1 MRATPAG
8 RKSGNEGKSMKK
20 WIALLLCLATLVTLL
35 TGCGKKEETVSD
47 QPGAS
52 TSGDAAADGVT
63 ITIGLPRSALV
74 TDYDNNAF
82 TNWLEEQTGYNI
94 QFQYFQASTSD
105 AKTQLS
111 TMMVSGEKLPD
122 ILYNFQLSDDLIKE
136 YGDDGYFLDLR
147 DYYADREGASKVF
160 WERLQEIPE
169 EEQVTNVRR
178 MTDVE
183 NGAMYSLPCIQTSD
197 IDTMDYQMWIN
208 QTWLDELNLQ
218 APTNPDELYEV
229 LKAFKQRDPD
239 CVPLAGIENSMG
251 GDVINWI
258 VNMFTYCDDTRRW
271 NVDENGKLYMPYTTD
286 DYRQALIYMHKLVQ
300 EGLMTPL
307 CWTIKI
313 QEMQALTSPADN
325 DPMVGIFAGHL
336 TLHVTP
342 GSEVLYNYK
351 PLDLFGNAVI
361 NENINRRST
370 FITTDC
376 ENPDAAFAL
385 AMALYSKEAGWRLRY
400 GEQGVNWD
408 YADAGTE
415 SYLGKPAEIKIL
427 DDPFAKLNSCLWGDM
442 AASLLTDAEGE
453 SAEKVEGTDA
463 WADYKNTIVAEQV
476 ANYHAAAEANNPKTL
491 CPPLIQTTQ
500 EKDEILQIKSDVLT
514 IINKCR
520 AQFAN
525 GELDPNDDAAWNDY
539 LAQLDTLGLAQYQ
552 AQSQAIYDRQLGE

>member
-1 MRATPAG
+1 
-8 RKSGNEGKSMKK
+8 MKK

-52 TSGDAAADGVT
+52 AADAAGDGVT

-82 TNWLEEQTGYNI
+82 TNWLEEQTGYSI

-147 DYYADREGASKVF
+147 DYYADKEGVSRVF

-208 QTWLDELNLQ
+208 QTWLDELGLQ

-271 NVDENGKLYMPYTTD
+271 NVDDNGKLYMPYTTD

-342 GSEVLYNYK
+342 GSEVLYDYK

-408 YADAGTE
+408 YADEGTE

-453 SAEKVEGTDA
+453 SAEKVESADA

-552 AQSQAIYDRQLGE
+552 AQSQAIYDRQLSE

>member
-1 MRATPAG
+1 
-8 RKSGNEGKSMKK
+8 MKK

-52 TSGDAAADGVT
+52 AADAAADGVT

-147 DYYADREGASKVF
+147 DYYADKEGVSRVF

-208 QTWLDELNLQ
+208 QTWLDELGLQ

-271 NVDENGKLYMPYTTD
+271 NVDETGKLYMPYTTD

-415 SYLGKPAEIKIL
+415 SYIGKPAEIKIL

-525 GELDPNDDAAWNDY
+525 GELDPNDDAAWSSY

-552 AQSQAIYDRQLGE
+552 AQSQAIYDRQLSE

>member
-1 MRATPAG
+1 
-8 RKSGNEGKSMKK
+8 MKK

-47 QPGAS
+47 QPGAA

-82 TNWLEEQTGYNI
+82 TNWLEEQTGCSI

-147 DYYADREGASKVF
+147 DYYADKEGVSRVF

-208 QTWLDELNLQ
+208 QTWLDELGLQ
-218 APTNPDELYEV
+218 APTDPDELYEV

-286 DYRQALIYMHKLVQ
+286 DYRQALIYMRKLVQ

-539 LAQLDTLGLAQYQ
+539 LAQLDTLGLTQYQ
-552 AQSQAIYDRQLGE
+552 AQSQAIYDRQLSE

>member
-1 MRATPAG
+1 
-8 RKSGNEGKSMKK
+8 MKK

-35 TGCGKKEETVSD
+35 AGCGKKEETVSD

-52 TSGDAAADGVT
+52 AADAAADGVT

-147 DYYADREGASKVF
+147 DYYADKEGVSRVF

-218 APTNPDELYEV
+218 APTDPDELYEV

-271 NVDENGKLYMPYTTD
+271 NVDETGKLYMPYTTD

>member
-1 MRATPAG
+1 
-8 RKSGNEGKSMKK
+8 MKK

-47 QPGAS
+47 QPGAA

-82 TNWLEEQTGYNI
+82 TNWLEEQTGCNI

-147 DYYADREGASKVF
+147 DYYADKEGVSRVF

-218 APTNPDELYEV
+218 APTDPDELYEV

-271 NVDENGKLYMPYTTD
+271 NVDDNGKLYMPYTTD

-385 AMALYSKEAGWRLRY
+385 AMALYSKEAGWHLRY

-525 GELDPNDDAAWNDY
+525 GELDPNDDAAWSNY

-552 AQSQAIYDRQLGE
+552 AQSQAIYDRQLGK

>member
-1 MRATPAG
+1 
-8 RKSGNEGKSMKK
+8 MKK

-35 TGCGKKEETVSD
+35 AGCGKKEETVSD

-52 TSGDAAADGVT
+52 AADAAADGVT

-147 DYYADREGASKVF
+147 DYYADKEGASKVF

-208 QTWLDELNLQ
+208 QTWLDELGLQ
-218 APTNPDELYEV
+218 APTNPDELYEL

-408 YADAGTE
+408 YADEGTE

-453 SAEKVEGTDA
+453 SAEKVESTDA

-552 AQSQAIYDRQLGE
+552 AQSQAIYDRQLSE

>member
-1 MRATPAG
+1 
-8 RKSGNEGKSMKK
+8 MKK

-82 TNWLEEQTGYNI
+82 TNWLEEQTGCNI

-208 QTWLDELNLQ
+208 QTWLDELGLQ
-218 APTNPDELYEV
+218 APTNPDELYEL

-408 YADAGTE
+408 YADEGTE

-453 SAEKVEGTDA
+453 SAEKVESTDA

-552 AQSQAIYDRQLGE
+552 AQSQAIYDRQLSE

>member
-1 MRATPAG
+1 
-8 RKSGNEGKSMKK
+8 MKK

-82 TNWLEEQTGYNI
+82 TNWLEEQTGCNI

-342 GSEVLYNYK
+342 GSEVLYHYK

-552 AQSQAIYDRQLGE
+552 AQSQAIYDRQLSE

>member
-1 MRATPAG
+1 
-8 RKSGNEGKSMKK
+8 MKK
-20 WIALLLCLATLVTLL
+20 WIALLLSLATLVTLL
-35 TGCGKKEETVSD
+35 VGCGKKEETVSD

-82 TNWLEEQTGYNI
+82 TNWLEEQTGYSI

-147 DYYADREGASKVF
+147 DYYADKEGVSRVF

-208 QTWLDELNLQ
+208 QTWLDELGLQ

-271 NVDENGKLYMPYTTD
+271 NVDDNGKLYMPYTTD

-342 GSEVLYNYK
+342 GSEVLYDYK

-408 YADAGTE
+408 YADEGTE

-453 SAEKVEGTDA
+453 SAEKVESADA

-552 AQSQAIYDRQLGE
+552 AQSQAIYDRQLSE

>member
-1 MRATPAG
+1 
-8 RKSGNEGKSMKK
+8 MKK

-35 TGCGKKEETVSD
+35 AGCGKKEETVSD

-52 TSGDAAADGVT
+52 AADAAADGVT

-147 DYYADREGASKVF
+147 DYYADKEGASKVF

-208 QTWLDELNLQ
+208 QTWLDELGLQ
-218 APTNPDELYEV
+218 APTDPDELYEV

-271 NVDENGKLYMPYTTD
+271 NVDETGKLYMPYTTD

-453 SAEKVEGTDA
+453 SAEKVESTDA

-552 AQSQAIYDRQLGE
+552 AQSQAIYDRQLGK

>member
-1 MRATPAG
+1 
-8 RKSGNEGKSMKK
+8 MKK

-35 TGCGKKEETVSD
+35 AGCGKKEETVSD

-52 TSGDAAADGVT
+52 AADAAEDGVT

-82 TNWLEEQTGYNI
+82 TNWLEEQTGCNI

-147 DYYADREGASKVF
+147 DYYADREGASRVF

-218 APTNPDELYEV
+218 APTDPDELYEV

-271 NVDENGKLYMPYTTD
+271 NVDETGKLYMPYTTD

-552 AQSQAIYDRQLGE
+552 AQSQAIYDRQLSE

>member
-1 MRATPAG
+1 
-8 RKSGNEGKSMKK
+8 MKK
-20 WIALLLCLATLVTLL
+20 WIALLLSLATLVTLL

-82 TNWLEEQTGYNI
+82 TNWLEEQTGCNI

-147 DYYADREGASKVF
+147 DYYADREGASRVF

-218 APTNPDELYEV
+218 APTDPDELYEV

-271 NVDENGKLYMPYTTD
+271 NVDETGKLYMPYTTD

-552 AQSQAIYDRQLGE
+552 AQSQAIYDRQLSE

>member
-1 MRATPAG
+1 
-8 RKSGNEGKSMKK
+8 MKK

-82 TNWLEEQTGYNI
+82 TNWLEEQSGYSI

-208 QTWLDELNLQ
+208 QTWLDELGLQ

-271 NVDENGKLYMPYTTD
+271 NVDETGKLYMPYTTD

-453 SAEKVEGTDA
+453 SAEKVEGRDA

-552 AQSQAIYDRQLGE
+552 AQSQAIYDRQLGK

>member
-1 MRATPAG
+1 
-8 RKSGNEGKSMKK
+8 MKK

-525 GELDPNDDAAWNDY
+525 DELDPNDDAAWNDY

-552 AQSQAIYDRQLGE
+552 AQSQAIYDRQLSE

>member
-1 MRATPAG
+1 
-8 RKSGNEGKSMKK
+8 MKK

-47 QPGAS
+47 QPGAA

-147 DYYADREGASKVF
+147 DYYADKEGVSRVF

-208 QTWLDELNLQ
+208 QTWLDELGLQ
-218 APTNPDELYEV
+218 APTDPDELYEV

-271 NVDENGKLYMPYTTD
+271 NVDETGKLYMPYTTD

-552 AQSQAIYDRQLGE
+552 AQSQAIYDRQLSE

>member
-1 MRATPAG
+1 
-8 RKSGNEGKSMKK
+8 MKK

-52 TSGDAAADGVT
+52 TSGDAADGVT

-147 DYYADREGASKVF
+147 DYYADKEGVSRVF

-208 QTWLDELNLQ
+208 QTWLDELGLQ

-271 NVDENGKLYMPYTTD
+271 NVDETGKLYMPYTTD

-415 SYLGKPAEIKIL
+415 SYIGKPAEIKIL

-525 GELDPNDDAAWNDY
+525 GELDPNDDAAWSSY

-552 AQSQAIYDRQLGE
+552 AQSQAIYDRQLSE

>member
-1 MRATPAG
+1 
-8 RKSGNEGKSMKK
+8 MKK
-20 WIALLLCLATLVTLL
+20 WIALLLSLATLVTLL
-35 TGCGKKEETVSD
+35 AGCGKKEETVSD

-82 TNWLEEQTGYNI
+82 TNWLEEQTGCNI

-147 DYYADREGASKVF
+147 DYYADKEGASKVF

-218 APTNPDELYEV
+218 APTDPDELYEV

-271 NVDENGKLYMPYTTD
+271 NVDETGKLYMPYTTD

-552 AQSQAIYDRQLGE
+552 AQSQAIYDRQLSE

>member
-1 MRATPAG
+1 
-8 RKSGNEGKSMKK
+8 MKK

-35 TGCGKKEETVSD
+35 AGCGKKEETVSD

-52 TSGDAAADGVT
+52 AADAAADGVT

-82 TNWLEEQTGYNI
+82 TNWLEEQTGCNI

-208 QTWLDELNLQ
+208 QTWLDELGLQ

-342 GSEVLYNYK
+342 GSEVLYDYK

-552 AQSQAIYDRQLGE
+552 VQSQAIYDRQLGK

>member
-1 MRATPAG
+1 
-8 RKSGNEGKSMKK
+8 MKK

-52 TSGDAAADGVT
+52 AADAAGDGVT

-82 TNWLEEQTGYNI
+82 TNWLEEQTGCNI

-136 YGDDGYFLDLR
+136 YGDDGYFLDLH

-218 APTNPDELYEV
+218 APTDPDELYEV

-271 NVDENGKLYMPYTTD
+271 NVDETGKLYMPYTTD

-408 YADAGTE
+408 YADEGTE

-525 GELDPNDDAAWNDY
+525 GELDPNDDAAWSNY

-552 AQSQAIYDRQLGE
+552 AQSQAIYDRQLSE

>member
-1 MRATPAG
+1 
-8 RKSGNEGKSMKK
+8 MKK
-20 WIALLLCLATLVTLL
+20 WIALLLCLATLMTLL

-82 TNWLEEQTGYNI
+82 TNWLEEQTGYSI

-147 DYYADREGASKVF
+147 DYYADKEGVSRVF

-208 QTWLDELNLQ
+208 QTWLDELGLQ

-271 NVDENGKLYMPYTTD
+271 NVDETGKLYMPYTTD

-408 YADAGTE
+408 YADEGTE

-453 SAEKVEGTDA
+453 SAEKVESTDA
-463 WADYKNTIVAEQV
+463 WADYKNTNVAEQV

-525 GELDPNDDAAWNDY
+525 GELDPNDDAAWSNY

-552 AQSQAIYDRQLGE
+552 AQSQAIYDRQLSE

>member
-1 MRATPAG
+1 
-8 RKSGNEGKSMKK
+8 MKK

-52 TSGDAAADGVT
+52 AADAAGDGVT

-82 TNWLEEQTGYNI
+82 TNWLEEQTGCNI

-136 YGDDGYFLDLR
+136 YGDDGYFLDLH

-218 APTNPDELYEV
+218 APTDPDELYEV

-271 NVDENGKLYMPYTTD
+271 NVDETGKLYMPYTTD

-408 YADAGTE
+408 YADEGTE

>member
-1 MRATPAG
+1 
-8 RKSGNEGKSMKK
+8 MKK

-52 TSGDAAADGVT
+52 AADAAADGVT

-147 DYYADREGASKVF
+147 DYYADKEGVSRVF

-208 QTWLDELNLQ
+208 QTWLDELGLQ

-271 NVDENGKLYMPYTTD
+271 NVDETGKLYMPYTTD

-552 AQSQAIYDRQLGE
+552 AQSQAIYDRQLSE

>member
-1 MRATPAG
+1 
-8 RKSGNEGKSMKK
+8 MKK

-35 TGCGKKEETVSD
+35 AGCGKKEETVSD
-47 QPGAS
+47 QPGAT

-147 DYYADREGASKVF
+147 DYYADKEGVSRVF

-208 QTWLDELNLQ
+208 QTWLDELGLQ
-218 APTNPDELYEV
+218 APTDPDELYEV

-271 NVDENGKLYMPYTTD
+271 NVDETGKLYMPYTTD

-552 AQSQAIYDRQLGE
+552 AQSQAIYDRQLSE

>member
-1 MRATPAG
+1 
-8 RKSGNEGKSMKK
+8 MKK

-35 TGCGKKEETVSD
+35 AGCGKKEETVSD

-52 TSGDAAADGVT
+52 AADAAADGVT

-82 TNWLEEQTGYNI
+82 TNWLEEQTGYSI

-147 DYYADREGASKVF
+147 DYYADKEGVSRVF

-218 APTNPDELYEV
+218 APTDPDELYEV

-336 TLHVTP
+336 TLHITP
-342 GSEVLYNYK
+342 GSEVLYDYK

-552 AQSQAIYDRQLGE
+552 AQSQAIYDRQLSE

>member
-1 MRATPAG
+1 
-8 RKSGNEGKSMKK
+8 MKK

-52 TSGDAAADGVT
+52 AADAAADGVT

-147 DYYADREGASKVF
+147 DYYADKEGVSKVF

-208 QTWLDELNLQ
+208 QTWLDELGLQ

-251 GDVINWI
+251 GDVIN
-258 VNMFTYCDDTRRW
+258 CQPR
-271 NVDENGKLYMPYTTD
+271 
-286 DYRQALIYMHKLVQ
+286 
-300 EGLMTPL
+300 
-307 CWTIKI
+307 
-313 QEMQALTSPADN
+313 AD
-325 DPMVGIFAGHL
+325 
-336 TLHVTP
+336 
-342 GSEVLYNYK
+342 
-351 PLDLFGNAVI
+351 
-361 NENINRRST
+361 
-370 FITTDC
+370 
-376 ENPDAAFAL
+376 
-385 AMALYSKEAGWRLRY
+385 
-400 GEQGVNWD
+400 
-408 YADAGTE
+408 
-415 SYLGKPAEIKIL
+415 
-427 DDPFAKLNSCLWGDM
+427 
-442 AASLLTDAEGE
+442 
-453 SAEKVEGTDA
+453 SA
-463 WADYKNTIVAEQV
+463 
-476 ANYHAAAEANNPKTL
+476 
-491 CPPLIQTTQ
+491 
-500 EKDEILQIKSDVLT
+500 
-514 IINKCR
+514 
-520 AQFAN
+520 
-525 GELDPNDDAAWNDY
+525 
-539 LAQLDTLGLAQYQ
+539 
-552 AQSQAIYDRQLGE
+552 

>member
-1 MRATPAG
+1 
-8 RKSGNEGKSMKK
+8 MKK

-47 QPGAS
+47 QPGAA

-208 QTWLDELNLQ
+208 QTWLDELGLQ
-218 APTNPDELYEV
+218 APTDPDELYEV

-286 DYRQALIYMHKLVQ
+286 DYRQALIYMHKLMQ

-552 AQSQAIYDRQLGE
+552 AQSQAIYDRQLSE

>member
-1 MRATPAG
+1 
-8 RKSGNEGKSMKK
+8 MKK

-52 TSGDAAADGVT
+52 AADAAADGVT

-82 TNWLEEQTGYNI
+82 TNWLEEQTGYSI

-147 DYYADREGASKVF
+147 DYYADKEGVSRVF

-218 APTNPDELYEV
+218 APTDPDELYEV

-271 NVDENGKLYMPYTTD
+271 NVDETGKLYMPYTTD

-552 AQSQAIYDRQLGE
+552 AQSQAIYDRQLSE

>member
-1 MRATPAG
+1 
-8 RKSGNEGKSMKK
+8 MKK

-35 TGCGKKEETVSD
+35 AGCGKKEETVSD

-52 TSGDAAADGVT
+52 AADAAADGVT

-82 TNWLEEQTGYNI
+82 TNWLEEQTGCNI

-136 YGDDGYFLDLR
+136 YGDDGYFLDLH

-218 APTNPDELYEV
+218 APTDPDELYEV

-271 NVDENGKLYMPYTTD
+271 NVDETGKLYMPYTTD

-408 YADAGTE
+408 YADEGTE

-453 SAEKVEGTDA
+453 SAEKVESADA

-552 AQSQAIYDRQLGE
+552 AQSQAIYDRQLSE

>member
-1 MRATPAG
+1 
-8 RKSGNEGKSMKK
+8 
-20 WIALLLCLATLVTLL
+20 
-35 TGCGKKEETVSD
+35 
-47 QPGAS
+47 
-52 TSGDAAADGVT
+52 
-63 ITIGLPRSALV
+63 
-74 TDYDNNAF
+74 
-82 TNWLEEQTGYNI
+82 
-94 QFQYFQASTSD
+94 
-105 AKTQLS
+105 
-111 TMMVSGEKLPD
+111 
-122 ILYNFQLSDDLIKE
+122 
-136 YGDDGYFLDLR
+136 
-147 DYYADREGASKVF
+147 
-160 WERLQEIPE
+160 
-169 EEQVTNVRR
+169 

-218 APTNPDELYEV
+218 APTDPDELYEV

-271 NVDENGKLYMPYTTD
+271 NVDETGKLYMPYTTD

-408 YADAGTE
+408 YADEGTE

-552 AQSQAIYDRQLGE
+552 AQSQAIYDRQLSE

>member
-1 MRATPAG
+1 
-8 RKSGNEGKSMKK
+8 MKK

-35 TGCGKKEETVSD
+35 AGCGKKEETVSD
-47 QPGAS
+47 QPGAT

-82 TNWLEEQTGYNI
+82 TNWLEEQTGYSI

-147 DYYADREGASKVF
+147 DYYADKEGVSRVF

-271 NVDENGKLYMPYTTD
+271 NVDETGKLYMPYTTD

-408 YADAGTE
+408 YADEGTE

-476 ANYHAAAEANNPKTL
+476 ANYHAAAGANNPKTL

-552 AQSQAIYDRQLGE
+552 AQSQAIYDRQLSE

>member
-1 MRATPAG
+1 
-8 RKSGNEGKSMKK
+8 MKK

>member
-1 MRATPAG
+1 
-8 RKSGNEGKSMKK
+8 MKK
-20 WIALLLCLATLVTLL
+20 WIALLLSLATLVTLL
-35 TGCGKKEETVSD
+35 AGCGKKEETVSD

-52 TSGDAAADGVT
+52 TSGDAADGVT

-147 DYYADREGASKVF
+147 DYYADREGASRVF

-208 QTWLDELNLQ
+208 QTWLDELGLQ

-271 NVDENGKLYMPYTTD
+271 NVDETGKLYMPYNTD

-427 DDPFAKLNSCLWGDM
+427 DDPFAKLNSCLWGDI

-539 LAQLDTLGLAQYQ
+539 LAQLDTLGLAQ
-552 AQSQAIYDRQLGE
+552 

>member
-1 MRATPAG
+1 
-8 RKSGNEGKSMKK
+8 MKK

-147 DYYADREGASKVF
+147 DYYADKEGVSRVF

-218 APTNPDELYEV
+218 APTDPDELYEV

-271 NVDENGKLYMPYTTD
+271 NVDETGKLYMPYTTD

-552 AQSQAIYDRQLGE
+552 GQSQAIYDRQLGE

>member
-1 MRATPAG
+1 
-8 RKSGNEGKSMKK
+8 MKK

-35 TGCGKKEETVSD
+35 AGCGKKEETVSD
-47 QPGAS
+47 QPGAA

-82 TNWLEEQTGYNI
+82 TNWLEEQTGCNI

-147 DYYADREGASKVF
+147 DYYADREGVSRVF

-208 QTWLDELNLQ
+208 QTWLDELGLQ

-271 NVDENGKLYMPYTTD
+271 NVDETGKLYMPYTTD

-453 SAEKVEGTDA
+453 SAEKVESTDA

-552 AQSQAIYDRQLGE
+552 AQSQAIYDRQLSE

>member
-1 MRATPAG
+1 
-8 RKSGNEGKSMKK
+8 MKK

-147 DYYADREGASKVF
+147 DYYADKEGVSRVF

-218 APTNPDELYEV
+218 APTDPDELYEV

-271 NVDENGKLYMPYTTD
+271 NVDETGKLYMPYTTD

-552 AQSQAIYDRQLGE
+552 AQSQAIYDRQLSE

>member
-1 MRATPAG
+1 
-8 RKSGNEGKSMKK
+8 MKK

-35 TGCGKKEETVSD
+35 AGCGKKEETVSD

-147 DYYADREGASKVF
+147 DYYADKESVSRVF

-208 QTWLDELNLQ
+208 QMWLDELNLQ
-218 APTNPDELYEV
+218 APTDPDELYEV

-271 NVDENGKLYMPYTTD
+271 NVDDNGKLYMPYTTD

>member
-1 MRATPAG
+1 
-8 RKSGNEGKSMKK
+8 MKK

-52 TSGDAAADGVT
+52 TSGDAADGVT

-147 DYYADREGASKVF
+147 DYYADREGASRVF

-208 QTWLDELNLQ
+208 QTWLDELGLQ

-271 NVDENGKLYMPYTTD
+271 NVDETGKLYMPYTTD

-552 AQSQAIYDRQLGE
+552 AQSQAIYDRQLSE

>member
-1 MRATPAG
+1 
-8 RKSGNEGKSMKK
+8 MKK
-20 WIALLLCLATLVTLL
+20 RIALLLCLATLVTLL

-82 TNWLEEQTGYNI
+82 TNWLEEQTGCNI

-147 DYYADREGASKVF
+147 DYYADKEGVSRVF

-218 APTNPDELYEV
+218 APTDPDELYEV

-271 NVDENGKLYMPYTTD
+271 NVDETGKLYMPYTTD

-342 GSEVLYNYK
+342 GSEVLYDYK

-552 AQSQAIYDRQLGE
+552 AQSQAIYDRQLGK

>member
-1 MRATPAG
+1 
-8 RKSGNEGKSMKK
+8 MKK

-82 TNWLEEQTGYNI
+82 TNWLEEQTGCNI

-208 QTWLDELNLQ
+208 QTWLDELGLQ

-271 NVDENGKLYMPYTTD
+271 NVDETGKLYMPYTTD

-525 GELDPNDDAAWNDY
+525 GELDPNDDAAWSSY

-552 AQSQAIYDRQLGE
+552 AQSQAIYDRQLSE

>member
-1 MRATPAG
+1 
-8 RKSGNEGKSMKK
+8 MKK

-35 TGCGKKEETVSD
+35 AGCGKKEETVSD
-47 QPGAS
+47 QPGTA

-82 TNWLEEQTGYNI
+82 TNWLEEQTGCNI

-208 QTWLDELNLQ
+208 QTWLDELGLQ
-218 APTNPDELYEV
+218 APTDPDELYEV

-271 NVDENGKLYMPYTTD
+271 NVDETGKLYMPYTTD

-552 AQSQAIYDRQLGE
+552 AQSQAIYDRQLSE